1 MSRRLIQLLCFLSAA
16 WPSVRPL
23 SDEPKPELLD
33 GLAVTFRPATG
44 GRADTT
50 VRPHF
55 MLYVPL
61 GQAPTPFVA
70 PGAFTAEWEGVIQLD
85 LRDRFVFQ
93 AELNGSLRMEL
104 NGEVV
109 LDVTS
114 DGLETEPSR
123 RIRLNSRGNTLKATY
138 SSPPDGDAFF
148 RLYWATP
155 EHGNEPILPKFLK
168 HKPGER
174 LARGAALRRGRQLA
188 ARFHCFKCH
197 VDGVPATGMP
207 ELAMDVPTLDGIG
220 SRLNTSWMAGWILNP
235 AQLSPQANMPSM
247 LHGATDKEDSRLI
260 AAFLGSLK
268 SSDSFPA
275 VKVDVA
281 TAEKG
286 QKLFTQFNCV
296 ACHTTAGD
304 PTAEGKVALSQVRLK
319 FGKAG
324 LLSAFLSNP
333 QAHYRWNRMPNFGLK
348 PDEAAAL
355 SAFLFQ
361 STSLTSQEFFSP
373 DASSIAKGRKLVQS
387 TGCLNCHA
395 LKLENHFS
403 APLIADLA
411 KGWLANLS
419 EAKSPRFRLSVED
432 RAALRL
438 FLREGRASLGQASL
452 AEFALRQS
460 ADANCNNCH
469 GQMDLIPPFNV
480 LGSKLKPERASR
492 ILSGTLANRQRPWLA
507 ARMPS
512 FSARADGLAKGLALL
527 NGHPPMTPPDI
538 PVDEEKARLGRKLVS
553 ANGGFFCFSCHGI
566 GELEPAQVFDAQ
578 GINLARVGERLL
590 PEYFRRWMRNPLR
603 VDPQTKMPAYFH
615 QGQSALFEVL
625 DGDAELQ
632 IEALYHYILQGSEM
646 IPPGQPEN

>member
-1 MSRRLIQLLCFLSAA
+1 
-16 WPSVRPL
+16 L

-33 GLAVTFRPATG
+33 GLAVTFRSATG
-44 GRADTT
+44 DQSDTT

-70 PGAFTAEWEGVIQLD
+70 PGAFTAEWEGIIQLD

-188 ARFHCFKCH
+188 TRFHCFKCH
-197 VDGVPATGMP
+197 ANGVPASGMP
-207 ELAMDVPTLDGIG
+207 ELAMDAPALDGIG
-220 SRLNTSWMAGWILNP
+220 SRLDASWMAEWILNP
-235 AQLSPQANMPSM
+235 TQLSPQANMPSM
-247 LHGATDKEDSRLI
+247 LHGASADADARMI

-286 QKLFTQFNCV
+286 QKLFTQLNCA

-304 PTAEGKVALSQVRLK
+304 PTAEGKVTLRQVRWK
-319 FGKAG
+319 FGQAG

-333 QAHYRWNRMPNFGLK
+333 QAHYRWNLMPNFGLK
-348 PDEAAAL
+348 SDEAAAL

-361 STSLTSQEFFSP
+361 STSLTSREFFSP

-387 TGCLNCHA
+387 NGCLNCHA

-403 APLIADLA
+403 APLIADLT
-411 KGWLANLS
+411 KGCLANLS

-480 LGSKLKPERASR
+480 LGGKLKPERARR
-492 ILSGTLANRQRPWLA
+492 ILSGTLANRHRPWLA

-512 FSARADGLAKGLALL
+512 FSARADSLAKGLALL

-625 DGDAELQ
+625 DGDSELQ